1 MRFRDGF
8 FWQKWRQGRDDFLLR
23 QLLVSKEVS
32 GMRNVPQNQA
42 SSRSW
47 FNRNVIGMGVA
58 SFLSDLG
65 HEMATAILPAFL
77 ISLGAS
83 PSVLGTIEGIADGIS
98 SFVKLGAGWYSDRIG
113 KRKGIAILG
122 YTLTGLAKASFALA
136 TSWIHILI
144 GRSVGWFGR
153 GIRSPVRDALL
164 AESVSPSVYGKAFG
178 FHRGMDTAGALL
190 GPLVAFLLISYITQ
204 RQIFLLTLIPGLLS
218 AVVFAFWVK
227 EKPREPNHSLRFWKS
242 YHALPKEFKKFLI
255 GVGIFGI
262 GDFAHTLLILRAVE
276 ILKPEYG
283 VRAESLA
290 ILLYVFHNV
299 LYALVS
305 FPIGALSDRMG
316 RMWLLAFGYFL
327 SGVMGMGLMFVTGS
341 IGYLVIIFI
350 LGGIYIAIE
359 DALEGA
365 IAADLLPQELRGTGY
380 GVLAT
385 VNGVGDFFSSL
396 IVGFLWTYASP
407 IYAFGYAAGMS
418 LLGSIFILNLKR
430 E

>member
-1 MRFRDGF
+1 
-8 FWQKWRQGRDDFLLR
+8 
-23 QLLVSKEVS
+23 
-32 GMRNVPQNQA
+32 MRNESEFQA
-42 SSRSW
+42 SNASW
-47 FNRNVIGMGVA
+47 LNRNIIGMGVA
-58 SFLSDLG
+58 SLLSDLG

-77 ISLGAS
+77 VSLGAS

-98 SFVKLGAGWYSDRIG
+98 SFVKLGAGWYSDRVG
-113 KRKGIAILG
+113 KRKGIAVLG
-122 YTLTGLAKASFALA
+122 YTLTGLAKGSFALA
-136 TSWIHILI
+136 HSWIHILI

-164 AESVSPSVYGKAFG
+164 ADSVSPSAYGKAFG
-178 FHRGMDTAGALL
+178 FHRGMDTAGAVF
-190 GPLVAFLLISYITQ
+190 GPLVAFLLISCITH

-218 AVVFAFWVK
+218 AIVFAFWVK
-227 EKPREPNHSLRFWKS
+227 EKPRDPNHSLRFWKS

-276 ILKPEYG
+276 ILKPDYG
-283 VRAESLA
+283 VKAESIA

-316 RMWLLAFGYFL
+316 RMPLLAFGYFL
-327 SGVMGMGLMFVTGS
+327 SGVMGICLMFITGS
-341 IGYLVIIFI
+341 IEYLIIIFI
-350 LGGIYIAIE
+350 LGGIYIAME

-385 VNGVGDFFSSL
+385 VNGLGDFFSSL
-396 IVGFLWTYASP
+396 IVGFLWSYASP
-407 IYAFGYAAGMS
+407 FYAFGYAAAMS
-418 LLGSIFILNLKR
+418 LLGSIFIFSFRPNKSIV
-430 E
+430 

>member
-1 MRFRDGF
+1 MIDKSGS
-8 FWQKWRQGRDDFLLR
+8 Q
-23 QLLVSKEVS
+23 VS
-32 GMRNVPQNQA
+32 NA
-42 SSRSW
+42 SW
-47 FNRNVIGMGVA
+47 FNRNIIGMGAA

-77 ISLGAS
+77 ISIGGSASALGA
-83 PSVLGTIEGIADGIS
+83 IEGIADGIS
-98 SFVKLGAGWYSDRIG
+98 SCVKLGAGWYSDRIG
-113 KRKGIAILG
+113 KRKAIAVLG
-122 YTLTGLAKASFALA
+122 YTLTGLAKGSFALA
-136 TSWIHILI
+136 QSWVHILI

-164 AESVSPSVYGKAFG
+164 ADSVLPSAYGKAFG
-178 FHRGMDTAGALL
+178 FHRGMDTAGAVL
-190 GPLVAFLLISYITQ
+190 GPLVAFLLISYITH

-276 ILKPEYG
+276 ILEPEYG

-385 VNGVGDFFSSL
+385 VNGLGDFFSSL

-407 IYAFGYAAGMS
+407 FYAFGYAAAIS
-418 LLGSIFILNLKR
+418 LIGSIIIFNLKK

>member
-1 MRFRDGF
+1 MKGF
-8 FWQKWRQGRDDFLLR
+8 AL
-23 QLLVSKEVS
+23 
-32 GMRNVPQNQA
+32 NA
-42 SSRSW
+42 SW
-47 FNRNVIGMGVA
+47 FNRNIMGMGIA
-58 SFLSDLG
+58 SLLSDLG
-65 HEMATAILPAFL
+65 HEMASAILPAFL
-77 ISLGAS
+77 ISMGAPAS
-83 PSVLGTIEGIADGIS
+83 TLGTIEGIADGIS

-113 KRKGIAILG
+113 KRKAIAVVG
-122 YTLTGLAKASFALA
+122 YTLTGLAKGSFALA
-136 TSWIHILI
+136 TSWVHILL

-164 AESVSPSVYGKAFG
+164 AESVPPSAYGKAFG
-178 FHRGMDTAGALL
+178 FHRGMDTTGAVL
-190 GPLVAFLLISYITQ
+190 GPLVAFLLISYITH

-227 EKPREPNHSLRFWKS
+227 EKPRDPNHSLRFWKS
-242 YHALPKEFKKFLI
+242 YNALPKEFKKFLI

-276 ILKPEYG
+276 ILKPDYG
-283 VRAESLA
+283 MGAEGIA
-290 ILLYVFHNV
+290 VLLYVFHNV

-316 RMWLLAFGYFL
+316 RMVLLSFGYFL
-327 SGVMGMGLMFVTGS
+327 SGIMGIGLMFITGS
-341 IGYLVIIFI
+341 ISYLVIIFV

-359 DALEGA
+359 DSLEGA
-365 IAADLLPQELRGTGY
+365 IAADLLPEELKGTGY

-385 VNGVGDFFSSL
+385 VNGLGDFFSSL
-396 IVGFLWTYASP
+396 IVGFLWSYASP

-418 LLGSIFILNLKR
+418 LLGSIIILNLKK

>member
-1 MRFRDGF
+1 MEENFGMVNKLGS
-8 FWQKWRQGRDDFLLR
+8 Q
-23 QLLVSKEVS
+23 VS
-32 GMRNVPQNQA
+32 NA
-42 SSRSW
+42 SW
-47 FNRNVIGMGVA
+47 FNRNIMGMGVA
-58 SFLSDLG
+58 SLLSDLG

-77 ISLGAS
+77 VSIGGS
-83 PSVLGTIEGIADGIS
+83 PSVLGVIEGIADGIS

-113 KRKGIAILG
+113 KRKGIAVLG
-122 YTLTGLAKASFALA
+122 YTLTGLAKGSFALA
-136 TSWIHILI
+136 HSWIHILI

-164 AESVSPSVYGKAFG
+164 ADSVSPSAYGKAFG
-178 FHRGMDTAGALL
+178 FHRGMDTAGAVL
-190 GPLVAFLLISYITQ
+190 GPLAAFLLISYATY
-204 RQIFLLTLIPGLLS
+204 RQIFLLTLVPGLL
-218 AVVFAFWVK
+218 AAAVFAFWIK
-227 EKPREPNHSLRFWKS
+227 ERPGIANHSLQFWKS
-242 YHALPKEFKKFLI
+242 YHALPKEFKQFLI

-290 ILLYVFHNV
+290 VLLYVFHNV

-327 SGVMGMGLMFVTGS
+327 SGVMGICLMFITGS
-341 IGYLVIIFI
+341 IGYLIIIFI
-350 LGGIYIAIE
+350 LGGIYIAME

-385 VNGVGDFFSSL
+385 VNGLGDFFSSL
-396 IVGFLWTYASP
+396 IVGFLWSYVSP
-407 IYAFGYAAGMS
+407 FYAFGYGAVMS
-418 LLGSIFILNLKR
+418 LLGSIIILNLKR
-430 E
+430 D

>member
-1 MRFRDGF
+1 
-8 FWQKWRQGRDDFLLR
+8 
-23 QLLVSKEVS
+23 
-32 GMRNVPQNQA
+32 
-42 SSRSW
+42 
-47 FNRNVIGMGVA
+47 
-58 SFLSDLG
+58 
-65 HEMATAILPAFL
+65 
-77 ISLGAS
+77 
-83 PSVLGTIEGIADGIS
+83 
-98 SFVKLGAGWYSDRIG
+98 
-113 KRKGIAILG
+113 LG
-122 YTLTGLAKASFALA
+122 YTLTGLAKGSFALA
-136 TSWIHILI
+136 HSWIHILI

-164 AESVSPSVYGKAFG
+164 AESVPPSAYGKAFG
-178 FHRGMDTAGALL
+178 FHRGMDTAGAVL
-190 GPLVAFLLISYITQ
+190 GPLVAFLLISYITH

-227 EKPREPNHSLRFWKS
+227 EKPRDPNHSLRFWKS

-276 ILKPEYG
+276 ILKPHYG
-283 VRAESLA
+283 MGAEGIA
-290 ILLYVFHNV
+290 VLLYVFHNV

-316 RMWLLAFGYFL
+316 RMVLLAFGYFL
-327 SGVMGMGLMFVTGS
+327 SGIMGIGLMFITGS
-341 IGYLVIIFI
+341 ISYLVIIFV

-359 DALEGA
+359 DSLEGA
-365 IAADLLPQELRGTGY
+365 IAADLLPQELKGTGY

-385 VNGVGDFFSSL
+385 VNGLGDFFSSL
-396 IVGFLWTYASP
+396 IVGFLWSYASP

-418 LLGSIFILNLKR
+418 LLGSIVILNLKK